1 MNVYDSDR
9 MADVMQKSG
18 YHKINVPDNADM
30 IILNTCH
37 IREQASEK
45 LFSQLG
51 RYRKIKSKREA
62 EGATMI
68 IAVAGCVAQAAG
80 NEIIKRA
87 PFVDIVL
94 GPQTYHRLPEMVAEV
109 TRSKI
114 KNKDSQVVDLE
125 FPEKIKFD
133 YLPKPGVAGP
143 SAFLSIQ
150 EGCDKFCTFCVVPY
164 TRGAEYSRSIESIL
178 DEAKQLIASGTKEIT
193 LLGQNVNAYHG
204 LKENST
210 RKKEFGLGYLLRRI
224 AEIEGLMRL
233 RYITSHPKDMTD
245 DLIAA
250 HGEIELLM
258 PFLHLP
264 VQSGSDQILKR
275 MNRQHKVKD
284 YISVVEKLLSA
295 RPELR
300 LSSDFIVGFPGESDA
315 DFEATIRLI
324 REVKFLQAY
333 SFKFSPR
340 PGTPGANLE
349 NQIPNTVKDS
359 RLAVLQEI
367 LLNHQSEFNKS
378 TIGKTVPVLFDRKGR
393 INGQLLGRTK
403 FMQPVH
409 ANLDDDYMGQVS
421 QVIIDTATSNSLGGS
436 LTK

>member
-1 MNVYDSDR
+1 MNVYDSNR
-9 MADVMQKSG
+9 MADIMHKVG
-18 YHKINVPDNADM
+18 YHTVNESHNADM
-30 IILNTCH
+30 VILNTCH

-45 LFSQLG
+45 LFSELG
-51 RYRKIKSKREA
+51 RFRKVKSKREA

-87 PFVDIVL
+87 PYVDIIL

-109 TRSKI
+109 SRSKR

-125 FPEKIKFD
+125 FPKKTKFD
-133 YLPKPGVAGP
+133 YLPKASVAGP

-178 DEAKQLIASGTKEIT
+178 DEAKQLIESGTKEIT

-210 RKKEFGLGYLLRRI
+210 RKQEFGLGYLIRRI
-224 AEIEGLMRL
+224 AEINGLKRL
-233 RYITSHPKDMTD
+233 RYITSHPKDMND
-245 DLIAA
+245 DLISA
-250 HGEIELLM
+250 HGEVELLM

-264 VQSGSDQILKR
+264 VQSGSDQVLER

-284 YISVVEKLLSA
+284 YILVVEKLLSA

-315 DFEATIRLI
+315 DFEATISLI

-340 PGTPGANLE
+340 PGTPGATLE
-349 NQIPNTVKDS
+349 NQIPNNIKDS
-359 RLAVLQEI
+359 RLALLQDI
-367 LLNHQSEFNKS
+367 LLGHQSEFNKS
-378 TIGKTVPVLFDRKGR
+378 SIGKTVPVLFDRRGR
-393 INGQLLGRTK
+393 VDGQLLGRTK

-409 ANLDDDYMGQVS
+409 ANLDDNYMGQVS
-421 QVIIDTATSNSLGGS
+421 QVTIDTATSNSLGGS
-436 LTK
+436 VTK

>member
-1 MNVYDSDR
+1 MNVYDSNR
-9 MADVMQKSG
+9 MADIMHKVG
-18 YHKINVPDNADM
+18 YHTVNEPHNADM
-30 IILNTCH
+30 VILNTCH

-45 LFSQLG
+45 LFSELG
-51 RYRKIKSKREA
+51 RFRKVKSKREA

-87 PFVDIVL
+87 PYVDIIL

-109 TRSKI
+109 SGSKR
-114 KNKDSQVVDLE
+114 KNKDLQVVDLE
-125 FPEKIKFD
+125 FPKKTKFD
-133 YLPKPGVAGP
+133 YLPKASVAGP

-178 DEAKQLIASGTKEIT
+178 GEAKQLIESGTKEIT

-204 LKENST
+204 LKEHST
-210 RKKEFGLGYLLRRI
+210 RKQEFGLGYLIRRI
-224 AEIEGLMRL
+224 AEINGLKRL
-233 RYITSHPKDMTD
+233 RYITSHPKDMND
-245 DLIAA
+245 DLISA
-250 HGEIELLM
+250 HGEVELLM

-264 VQSGSDQILKR
+264 VQSGSDQVLER

-284 YISVVEKLLSA
+284 YILVVEKLLSA

-315 DFEATIRLI
+315 DFEATITLI
-324 REVKFLQAY
+324 REIKFLQSY

-340 PGTPGANLE
+340 PGTPGATLK
-349 NQIPNTVKDS
+349 NQIPNNIKDS
-359 RLAVLQEI
+359 RLALLQDI
-367 LLNHQSEFNKS
+367 LLGHQSEFNKS
-378 TIGKTVPVLFDRKGR
+378 SIGKTVPVLFDRRGR
-393 INGQLLGRTK
+393 VDGQLLGRTK

-409 ANLDDDYMGQVS
+409 AKLDDNYMGQVS
-421 QVIIDTATSNSLGGS
+421 QVTIDTATSNSLGGS
-436 LTK
+436 VTK